1 MAPRK
6 PKGGDASLPFAALQ
20 LLAPPVRLVSAALW
34 KVLKRRDV
42 MQYGVVEEFVTSSC
56 EAVPGLLTVR
66 HQGRLTV
73 GLRAR
78 LILELC
84 SSQPDAE
91 VIEEHLERVRV
102 PAGTSSSKDVKLM
115 RTVRDFHSLI
125 HTLLTDPAIREKFYK
140 EVFPV
145 DYGATFDQELEK
157 LLWEF
162 LVRLDQLLPVP
173 NLVQTVAWLSD
184 APPVLEECARAATQ
198 PQLLKILLQHETC
211 LGHLESAASLPPNM
225 GDSILASLSLP
236 PSGRVPSDQPTA
248 ARKLSVDKSEGA
260 EPKSKPSFIAPVIG
274 LISNEDVPV
283 LNSGI
288 KRTQRSDGPADNAGH
303 EQLNSKFTSVKQRP
317 KAKDKGAKEGREQ
330 LEEEEGCTLS
340 QRSGVK
346 RKNSDRGESDLEEE
360 EVLSVTTPVE
370 KRLSRQ
376 TQSKGDQRRK
386 AGRAETIRKEGCS
399 REVLAAR
406 MRKLGIKTLYH
417 PEDQHL
423 YSVFVDC
430 LIMEP
435 RVVIEEMSAASLR
448 ASTSGTAETSSYQ
461 AQNKQRRKSPATTST
476 QRQSSS
482 HLSSDTESP
491 GSQDKENHP
500 ALHSTRIS
508 PSQQQSDTEVL
519 AGAEDDDYVAD
530 SEDEAT
536 KNFKVR
542 LFMKRYYK
550 TKHGTYVP
558 TLREFWKPAMTRRRL
573 LSAGHKRR

>member
-1 MAPRK
+1 M
-6 PKGGDASLPFAALQ
+6 
-20 LLAPPVRLVSAALW
+20 W
-34 KVLKRRDV
+34 KVLKQRDV
-42 MQYGVVEEFVTSSC
+42 MQYGVVEEFVTSAC

-78 LILELC
+78 VSITGEGKSDLNVCLN
-84 SSQPDAE
+84 
-91 VIEEHLERVRV
+91 HLSDL
-102 PAGTSSSKDVKLM
+102 TDHSKDVKLM

-125 HTLLTDPAIREKFYK
+125 HTFLTDPAIREKFYK

-184 APPVLEECARAATQ
+184 APPVLEECAQAATQ

-248 ARKLSVDKSEGA
+248 ARKLSVDESEGS

-283 LNSGI
+283 LNAGI

-303 EQLNSKFTSVKQRP
+303 EQLNSKFTSVKQRQ

-330 LEEEEGCTLS
+330 LEEEEGCTRS

-360 EVLSVTTPVE
+360 EVLS
-370 KRLSRQ
+370 
-376 TQSKGDQRRK
+376 
-386 AGRAETIRKEGCS
+386 
-399 REVLAAR
+399 
-406 MRKLGIKTLYH
+406 LGVKTLYH

-430 LIMEP
+430 LSMEP
-435 RVVIEEMSAASLR
+435 RVVIEEMSTASLS
-448 ASTSGTAETSSYQ
+448 ASTSGTEETSSYK
-461 AQNKQRRKSPATTST
+461 AQNKQRRKSPATAST
-476 QRQSSS
+476 QRQTSSP
-482 HLSSDTESP
+482 LSSDTESP
-491 GSQDKENHP
+491 GLQDK
-500 ALHSTRIS
+500 
-508 PSQQQSDTEVL
+508 DVL
-519 AGAEDDDYVAD
+519 
-530 SEDEAT
+530 
-536 KNFKVR
+536 NCLCLPQ